1 MIIGLMVAMEND
13 GKLKYYS
20 SELEQHFGKHGM
32 YDASD
37 EHDACGVGLVAAID
51 GNPRREVIDKA
62 IAALKSVWHRGA
74 VNGDGKTGDG
84 AGIHLQLPH
93 NFFASV
99 VPTYA
104 QAIAEGAPVGV
115 GMLFLPRT
123 DAGAQEEAKLII
135 ETEIARLNMR
145 IIGWRQV
152 PIRPEIIGDDAN
164 FTRPEIMQVFIRG
177 AVAPLKNI
185 FTPPPNLPP
194 QGGEE
199 PFANDP
205 PEQKRGEELFANDP
219 PEQKMSFAST
229 QKMEQ
234 EFSADNAQRD
244 KNNDEFERNLYIIRR
259 RIERKLRQAA
269 INDCYICSL
278 SSRIIIYKGLFQA
291 SHLSV
296 FYPELNNPLLVSS
309 YAIFHQRFS
318 TNTAPSW
325 AMAQPFRMVAHNGEI
340 NTLRGNVNWMSSYEA
355 CFGAEVFAHAI
366 EDLTPIV
373 PPSGS
378 DTAML
383 DAVMEFIT
391 LSGKKLPFS
400 KLMLIPPA
408 WRKDDDLI
416 EDSHKAL
423 YEYAN
428 CLMSPWDGP
437 AAIVACDGNWVVA
450 GTDRNGLRPLRYAIT
465 KDGLLTV
472 GSETGMVALASDD
485 VLHLGQLSPGQ
496 LIGVDLC
503 TGKYYGDVELKNYLA
518 SAADYADKIANI
530 KEIRIGG
537 VKVVEDDVNQN
548 EVLNISE
555 NDNQSHDVSS
565 LLNQQFAA
573 GFSAEDIDMII
584 LPMLRDGKEAVGSMG
599 DDTPLAVMSSHYR
612 GLHHFFRQHFSQVTN
627 PPIDPLREAHAMS
640 LATKVGMVR
649 NILGENPDL
658 SAIVHLDTPIL
669 MQAEMQALL
678 AHFAGLHSCVLDCTY
693 GASDDADALRNAID
707 ELIMQ
712 ADDAIKHGAQM
723 LVLCDMNAGA
733 DRLVIPA
740 ILAAA
745 AVHTHMV
752 NLRKRKQLSIISR
765 TSCVCDTH
773 SMAVL
778 IGVGATAVYPYLM
791 EQTARSLCDA
801 GKVKYVTK
809 TLPIQ
814 SSVIPSPQ
822 PTFPSPLAPLPEGEG
837 NSLKNHIALS
847 PPITSPLT
855 PTLSQGEREALNQQH
870 YSKLSR
876 YMVEFARELRQNS
889 SNVQQALWQVLRN
902 SNLQVKFRRQHPID
916 NLIIDFYCHELKLG
930 IEIFKVKAELSKQQ
944 YLQTKNIKLLQFD
957 NQEMLKDVGK
967 FINIIIDEIEM
978 RQKLSIQD
986 KDSIQKYSSGFS
998 VPSPKGRGQGEVI
1011 SPLLIGEGQ
1020 GVRSGSDISIIEFE
1034 QAIKNL
1040 RHAYE
1045 QGMLKIMSKMG
1056 ISVISSYRG
1065 GRNFDA
1071 IGLSR
1076 SLVAEFFPGLVSRIS
1091 GIGLQELQR
1100 KIKDLHD
1107 VAYNKKNPLAIGSLP
1122 IGGLPIGG
1130 LPIGGFYRYRNNGEK
1145 HAYEGELIHR
1155 LQTACA
1161 TGSYKQYLDFV
1172 SGVAKQEAIHIRSL
1186 FEFNSDRKAI
1196 LLQEVE
1202 SVQNIRKRFVAPA
1215 MSLGSLS
1222 PEAHHTLAIAM
1233 NRIGAASNS
1242 GEGGEGAERYYPL
1255 ANGDNPNSSIKQV
1268 ASGRFGVTA
1277 QYLQHCSEIQIKV
1290 AQGAKPGEGGQLPSF
1305 KVTAEIARLRHTTIG
1320 TMLISPPPHH
1330 DIYSIEDLAQLI
1342 YDLKQI
1348 NPNAIVS
1355 VKLVAQSGIGTIA
1368 SGVVKA
1374 LADKIIISGHV
1385 GGTGASPLSSIK
1397 YAGVPWEMGLA
1408 EVSQVLAI
1416 NKLRHRVRLQTDGG
1430 LKVGRDIVIAAMLG
1444 ADEYAIGT
1452 LSLVAM
1458 GCLMVR
1464 QCHSNTCP
1472 VGICTQNEQLR
1483 KHFDGTP
1490 EKVINLMSF
1499 IAEDVRHILAD
1510 LGYSSLNEIIGRT
1523 DLLRQMVHENAD
1535 INMLDL
1541 TPLLTRPTLHNAEM
1555 KQDSRPYN
1563 PVADAL
1569 DSKIIAEAGES
1580 LRLGQKV
1587 QLNYTVHNTDRTIGA
1602 GLSHYLLKHH
1612 SDMSGDMRLTD
1623 TMLTDNLV
1631 QLSLQGTAGQSL
1643 GAFLV
1648 HGVVINLQGD
1658 ANDYVGKGLSGG
1670 RIIVRPD
1677 PASGLVSQQNAII
1690 GNTVLYGATSGELY
1704 AAGIAGERFAVRNS
1718 GAIAVIEGCGSNA
1731 LEYMTGGVVVIL
1743 GKTGNNIAAGMTGGI
1758 AYIYDET
1765 LIDGRGLLPQLINN
1779 ENVVCK
1785 NMVYKNIV
1793 YNGVSDAEHIV
1804 KLQQLIEKHVR
1815 YTGSIYAQ
1823 NILESW
1829 EQSLQ
1834 CFWVVQPK

>member
-1 MIIGLMVAMEND
+1 MTMKSVFE
-13 GKLKYYS
+13 LKYYS
-20 SELEQHFGKHGM
+20 PELEQHYAAHGM

-51 GNPRREVIDKA
+51 GKPRRDVIDKA
-62 IAALKSVWHRGA
+62 INALKSVWHRGA
-74 VNGDGKTGDG
+74 VNADGKTGDG

-93 NFFASV
+93 AFFASQ
-99 VPTYA
+99 VPAYA
-104 QAIAEGAPVGV
+104 DALKNSYNIGV

-123 DAGAQEEAKLII
+123 NTSTQEEAKLII
-135 ETEIARLNMR
+135 ETEVAKFNMR
-145 IIGWRQV
+145 IMGWRQV

-177 AVAPLKNI
+177 
-185 FTPPPNLPP
+185 
-194 QGGEE
+194 G
-199 PFANDP
+199 
-205 PEQKRGEELFANDP
+205 
-219 PEQKMSFAST
+219 
-229 QKMEQ
+229 
-234 EFSADNAQRD
+234 AQ
-244 KNNDEFERNLYIIRR
+244 NGDEFERNLYVIRR
-259 RIERKLRQAA
+259 RIEGKLSQAA

-291 SHLSV
+291 SHLSN
-296 FYPELNNPLLVSS
+296 FYPELNNPLLTSS

-325 AMAQPFRMVAHNGEI
+325 SMAQPFRMIAHNGEI

-355 CFGAEVFAHAI
+355 CFGAEVFANVI
-366 EDLTPIV
+366 DDLTPIV

-383 DAVMEFIT
+383 DSVMEFVT
-391 LSGKKLPFS
+391 LSGKELPFS

-408 WRKDDDLI
+408 WRADDDLTPKA
-416 EDSHKAL
+416 HKAL
-423 YEYAN
+423 YEYLN

-450 GTDRNGLRPLRYAIT
+450 GTDRNGLRPLRYALT

-485 VLHLGQLSPGQ
+485 VLQLGQLSPGE
-496 LIGVDLC
+496 LIGVDLRL
-503 TGKYYGDVELKNYLA
+503 GKYYGDVELKNHLA
-518 SAADYADKIANI
+518 SAEDYGAKIAV
-530 KEIRIGG
+530 
-537 VKVVEDDVNQN
+537 VKKLDFSHTPHVSPTLPQGE
-548 EVLNISE
+548 S
-555 NDNQSHDVSS
+555 NQSEYQFTN
-565 LLNQQFAA
+565 LLQQQYAA
-573 GFSAEDIDMII
+573 GLSAEDIDMVL

-649 NILGENPDL
+649 DILGARPDL
-658 SAIVHLDTPIL
+658 SAIVHLDSPIL
-669 MQAEMQALL
+669 MQTEMQALL
-678 AHFAGLHSCVLDCTY
+678 AHFAEVHSCVLDCTY
-693 GASDDADALRNAID
+693 VLSNNTNALKDALDKLVRRADEAINN
-707 ELIMQ
+707 
-712 ADDAIKHGAQM
+712 GAQM
-723 LVLCDMNAGA
+723 LVLCDMQAGYG
-733 DRLVIPA
+733 RLVIPA

-745 AVHTHMV
+745 SVHTHMV
-752 NLRKRKQLSIISR
+752 RLRKRKQLSIISR
-765 TSCVCDTH
+765 TCCVSDTH

-791 EQTARSLCDA
+791 EQTAKDLCGA
-801 GKVKYVTK
+801 GKIK
-809 TLPIQ
+809 
-814 SSVIPSPQ
+814 
-822 PTFPSPLAPLPEGEG
+822 
-837 NSLKNHIALS
+837 H
-847 PPITSPLT
+847 
-855 PTLSQGEREALNQQH
+855 
-870 YSKLSR
+870 
-876 YMVEFARELRQNS
+876 
-889 SNVQQALWQVLRN
+889 
-902 SNLQVKFRRQHPID
+902 
-916 NLIIDFYCHELKLG
+916 DF
-930 IEIFKVKAELSKQQ
+930 
-944 YLQTKNIKLLQFD
+944 ND
-957 NQEMLKDVGK
+957 
-967 FINIIIDEIEM
+967 
-978 RQKLSIQD
+978 
-986 KDSIQKYSSGFS
+986 
-998 VPSPKGRGQGEVI
+998 
-1011 SPLLIGEGQ
+1011 
-1020 GVRSGSDISIIEFE
+1020 
-1034 QAIKNL
+1034 AIKNL
-1040 RHAYE
+1040 SHAYE
-1045 QGMLKIMSKMG
+1045 QGMFKIMSKMG
-1056 ISVISSYRG
+1056 ISVVSSYRG

-1091 GIGLQELQR
+1091 GIGLQELQH
-1100 KIKDLHD
+1100 KIKALHD
-1107 VAYNKKNPLAIGSLP
+1107 EAYNNIKPLP
-1122 IGGLPIGG
+1122 V
-1130 LPIGGFYRYRNNGEK
+1130 GGFYRYRNNGEK
-1145 HAYEGELIHR
+1145 HAYEADLIHR

-1161 TGSYKQYLDFV
+1161 TGSYKQYLDFAK
-1172 SGVAKQEAIHIRSL
+1172 GVNEQDAIHIRSL
-1186 FEFNSDRKAI
+1186 LQFHSDRKAI
-1196 LLQEVE
+1196 SLQQVE

-1222 PEAHHTLAIAM
+1222 PEAHQTLAIAM
-1233 NRIGAASNS
+1233 NRIGASSNS
-1242 GEGGEGAERYYPL
+1242 GEGGEGKERYHPL
-1255 ANGDNPNSSIKQV
+1255 SNGDNPNSSIKQV

-1277 QYLQHCSEIQIKV
+1277 EYLQHCNEIQIKV

-1397 YAGVPWEMGLA
+1397 FAGVPWEMGLA

-1458 GCLMVR
+1458 GCLLVR

-1499 IAEDVRHILAD
+1499 IAEDVRGILAE
-1510 LGYSSLNEIIGRT
+1510 LGYSSLDEIIGRT
-1523 DLLRQMVHENAD
+1523 DLLRQVVHANAD

-1541 TPLLTRPTLHNAEM
+1541 TPLLTRPTLRNEEE
-1555 KQDSRPYN
+1555 KREVRPYN
-1563 PVADAL
+1563 AVAEAL
-1569 DSKIIAEAGES
+1569 DSKIIAEAGAS

-1602 GLSHYLLKHH
+1602 RLSHYLLKHL
-1612 SDMSGDMRLTD
+1612 SGAELQDD
-1623 TMLTDNLV
+1623 LV
-1631 QLSLQGTAGQSL
+1631 QLALQGTAGQSL

-1648 HGVVINLQGD
+1648 RGVTINLQGD

-1670 RIIVRPD
+1670 RIIIRPD
-1677 PASGLVSQQNAII
+1677 PASGLASNQNAII

-1704 AAGIAGERFAVRNS
+1704 ASGIAGERFAVRNS
-1718 GAIAVIEGCGSNA
+1718 GAVAVIEGCGSNA
-1731 LEYMTGGVVVIL
+1731 LEYMTGGVVAIL
-1743 GKTGNNIAAGMTGGI
+1743 GRIGNNIAAGMTGGR
-1758 AYIYDET
+1758 AYIYDE
-1765 LIDGRGLLPQLINN
+1765 IGILPQLINT
-1779 ENVVCK
+1779 ENAGYDKVL
-1785 NMVYKNIV
+1785 
-1793 YNGVSDAEHIV
+1793 DEEHIIE
-1804 KLQQLIEKHVR
+1804 LQALIKAHVR
-1815 YTGSIYAQ
+1815 HTNSLHAQ
-1823 NILESW
+1823 NILEQW
-1829 EQSLQ
+1829 EQKSPH
-1834 CFWVVQPK
+1834 FWVLKPI